1 MFEYTIIEGGLECSH
16 SYNEDIPSFEFHL
29 HNKYEIYLLLSGDVH
44 YFVERKKYV
53 LKKGDILVF
62 NSKEIHKPTFVG
74 VSPYERI
81 TMHFNPKIAA
91 YFSTPDTNLLGCF
104 ENRKNGE
111 NNLIKLDQG
120 KHTLFC
126 SLLERL
132 AQLCSNS
139 GESPIEKLSVLLQVF
154 NLLDISSKQS
164 KLDLGQQTQQPQ
176 QLKSPISQVI
186 TYINNHLTEELSLDV
201 LEKKSFLNKNY
212 LCKLFKDQMGSTI
225 HSYILIRRISL
236 AKQLLENG
244 ASVTEACNQS
254 GFNDYANFIRLFK
267 KITGTSPAKFKTNTF
282 GKIN

>member
-1 MFEYTIIEGGLECSH
+1 MFEYTIIEGGLDCAH
-16 SYNEDIPSFEFHL
+16 SYTEDIPSFDFHL

-44 YFVERKKYV
+44 YFVERKKYI
-53 LKKGDILVF
+53 LKKGDILIF

-74 VSPYERI
+74 ASPYERI
-81 TMHFNPKIAA
+81 IIHFNPQIAA
-91 YFSTPDTNLLGCF
+91 YFSTPDINLLGCF

-111 NNLIKLDQG
+111 NNLINLEQG

-126 SLLERL
+126 SLLDRL
-132 AQLCSNS
+132 AQLCSKVD
-139 GESPIEKLSVLLQVF
+139 ESPIDKLSILLQVF
-154 NLLDISSKQS
+154 SILDKNTKEIKLDIN
-164 KLDLGQQTQQPQ
+164 QQTQQPQ

-225 HSYILIRRISL
+225 HSYILVRRISL
-236 AKQLLENG
+236 AKQILENG

-267 KITGTSPAKFKTNTF
+267 KITGTSPAKFKVHAF
-282 GKIN
+282 GKI